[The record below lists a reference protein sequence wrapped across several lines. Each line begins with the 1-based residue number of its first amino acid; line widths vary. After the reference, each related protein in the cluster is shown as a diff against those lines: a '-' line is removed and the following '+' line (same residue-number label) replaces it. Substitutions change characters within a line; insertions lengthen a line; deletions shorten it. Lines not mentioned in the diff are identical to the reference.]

1 MSPFYPPLPQAMP
14 ANPMGSALAGY
25 GAVQD
30 IQTGQSRNAL
40 MQMQLDKAQR
50 GESALAE
57 FGKSGDLEAVKKIDP
72 ATWMALD
79 DRQRKV
85 LGDAAELHTKMKG
98 SAYGNLEFYNK
109 EYRPTMLKLG
119 ISPAM
124 MPEYK
129 TVEELNQ
136 GLYRNERVAAEI
148 KAMSGRP
155 VTLHPGGAAFDLTG
169 KKLYEQPALPEK
181 PLDAARRANLEADLE
196 DPTRKKGPEK
206 PSFDEKAYLE
216 WIQQPENSGKTR
228 LQFLGE
234 KARAG
239 AEGKQEAKPL
249 TDEEVRRITRYSRK
263 EKAGTINDVERKELK
278 RLKGKQGGGTTEPTG
293 DFYDSFKNTLSGPNK
308 DAAIK
313 RSQELKDGYYE
324 RAKGEGLIP

>member
-40 MQMQLDKAQR
+40 MQMQLEKAQR

-85 LGDAAELHTKMKG
+85 LGDAAELHGKMKS

-136 GLYRNERVAAEI
+136 GLYRNERIAAEI
-148 KAMSGRP
+148 KSMSGRP
-155 VTLHPGGAAFDLTG
+155 VTLHPGGAAFSPVTG

-181 PLDAARRANLEADLE
+181 PLDAARRENLEADLK
-196 DPTRKKGPEK
+196 DPTRKQRPEK
-206 PSFDEKAYLE
+206 PETNLEKIFTDKYVTQYMEDNPEATETEARLTARKE
-216 WIQQPENSGKTR
+216 WLQQKPPTGKGKTPGQAFR
-228 LQFLGE
+228 
-234 KARAG
+234 
-239 AEGKQEAKPL
+239 EGKTPP
-249 TDEEVRRITRYSRK
+249 
-263 EKAGTINDVERKELK
+263 
-278 RLKGKQGGGTTEPTG
+278 GTTTQPGTHRLFNNRTG
-293 DFYDSFKNTLSGPNK
+293 QYENVTKQQYDAFK
-308 DAAIK
+308 AA
-313 RSQELKDGYYE
+313 QGTQ
-324 RAKGEGLIP
+324 